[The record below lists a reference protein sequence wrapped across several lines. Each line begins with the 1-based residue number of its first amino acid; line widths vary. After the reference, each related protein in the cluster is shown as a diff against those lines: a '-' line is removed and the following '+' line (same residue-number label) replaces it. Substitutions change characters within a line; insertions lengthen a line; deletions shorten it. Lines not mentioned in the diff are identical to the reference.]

1 MVQTLQNFINGEF
14 VTPAGTGLLD
24 IVNPTNGEVVAKSPI
39 SVHADVDAA
48 MTAAKDAFKTWKH
61 TTPGQRQLMLLKLAD
76 AVEANSDELVE
87 AQHRNTGQV
96 RSLIASEE
104 VAAGADQLRFFA
116 GAARILEG
124 KSAGEYFEGHTSYV
138 RREPIGV
145 VAQVAPWNYPFL
157 MAIWKIGPALAAG
170 NTVVLK
176 PSDTT
181 PESTLV
187 LARLAG
193 DILPAGVLNVVL
205 GTGETGAMM
214 VEHKVPG
221 LVSITGS
228 VRAGIAVASGA
239 AKGLKRA
246 HLELGGKAP
255 AIVFKDADIKK
266 SAAAIAEFAF
276 FNAGQ
281 DCTAI
286 TRVLV
291 EDSVHDDV
299 VAAMVEH
306 TATLHTGSQNDEE
319 NYFGPLNNVN
329 HFNAVTSV
337 VEHLP
342 ENCRIVT
349 GGHRAGEKGFFFE
362 PTIVTGAKQ
371 TDDIVQKETFGPVIT
386 VQKFSSEAEA
396 LELANDVD
404 YALAS
409 SVWTSDH
416 GTAMRMSRDLD
427 FGAVWI
433 NTHILLTAEM
443 PHGGFKQSGY
453 GKAPLHVR
461 RRGLHAHQARDERT
475 RRITTFPGSRQARS
489 PGTKIRWSSL
499 SRPRHAE
506 RRPP

>member
-1 MVQTLQNFINGEF
+1 MAETLQNYIDGHF
-14 VTPAGTGLLD
+14 VVPAGARDQLLD
-24 IVNPTNGEVVAKSPI
+24 IVNPTNGEVVAQSPV
-39 SVHADVDAA
+39 STPADVDDAMQAA
-48 MTAAKDAFKTWKH
+48 RRAFTTWKR
-61 TTPGQRQLMLLKLAD
+61 TTPSQRQLMLLKLAD
-76 AVEANSDELVE
+76 AVEAASDELVE

-96 RSLIASEE
+96 REMIAAEE
-104 VAAGADQLRFFA
+104 VAVGADQLRFFA

-124 KSAGEYFEGHTSYV
+124 KSAGEYMEGHTSYV

-187 LARLAG
+187 LARLTQG
-193 DILPAGVLNVVL
+193 ILPDGVLNVVL
-205 GTGETGAMM
+205 GTGETGAAMI
-214 VEHKVPG
+214 EHPVPG

-228 VRAGIAVASGA
+228 VRAGIAVASSA

-255 AIVFKDADIKK
+255 AVVFADADLKK
-266 SAAAIAEFAF
+266 TAEAITEFAF

-291 EDSVHDDV
+291 QEEAHDDL

-306 TATLHTGSQNDEE
+306 TATLRTGSADDSE
-319 NYFGPLNNVN
+319 NYFGPLNNIN

-337 VEHLP
+337 IEGLP
-342 ENCRIVT
+342 AHCSIAT
-349 GGHRAGEKGFFFE
+349 GGKRAGEKGYFFE
-362 PTIVTGAKQ
+362 PTIITGARQ
-371 TDDIVQKETFGPVIT
+371 DDPVVQQETFGPILT
-386 VQKFSSEAEA
+386 VQTFATEEEA
-396 LELANDVD
+396 LELANGVD

-409 SVWTSDH
+409 SVWTTDH
-416 GTAMRMSRDLD
+416 GTAMRVSRDLD

-433 NTHILLTAEM
+433 NTHIMLTAEM
-443 PHGGFKQSGY
+443 PHGGFKNSGY
-453 GKAPLHVR
+453 GKDLSMYGVEDYTRIKHVMSV
-461 RRGLHAHQARDERT
+461 LDA
-475 RRITTFPGSRQARS
+475 
-489 PGTKIRWSSL
+489 
-499 SRPRHAE
+499 
-506 RRPP
+506 

>member
-1 MVQTLQNFINGEF
+1 MAETLQNYIDGAF
-14 VTPAGTGLLD
+14 VTPAGTELLD
-24 IVNPTNGEVVAKSPI
+24 IVNPTNGEVVAQSPV
-39 SVHADVDAA
+39 SSPADVDAA
-48 MTAAKDAFKTWKH
+48 MQAAARAFTTWKR
-61 TTPGQRQLMLLKLAD
+61 TTPSQRQLLLLKLAD
-76 AVEANSDELVE
+76 AVEAASDELVE

-96 RSLIASEE
+96 REMIAAEE
-104 VAAGADQLRFFA
+104 VAVGADQLRFFA

-124 KSAGEYFEGHTSYV
+124 KSAGEYLEGHTSYV

-187 LARLAG
+187 LARLTQG
-193 DILPAGVLNVVL
+193 ILPDGVLNVVL
-205 GTGETGAMM
+205 GTGETGAAMI
-214 VEHKVPG
+214 EHPVPG

-228 VRAGIAVASGA
+228 VRAGIAVATSA

-255 AIVFKDADIKK
+255 AVVFADADLKT

-291 EDSVHDDV
+291 QEQAHDEF

-306 TATLHTGSQNDEE
+306 TATLRTGSADDSE
-319 NYFGPLNNVN
+319 NYFGPLNNIN
-329 HFNAVTSV
+329 HFNAVNAV
-337 VEHLP
+337 IDALP
-342 ENCRIVT
+342 AHCSIAT
-349 GGHRAGEKGFFFE
+349 GGRRAGDKGYFFE
-362 PTIVTGAKQ
+362 PTIITGARQ
-371 TDDIVQKETFGPVIT
+371 DDPVVQQETFGPIVT
-386 VQKFSSEAEA
+386 VQTFTTEEEAV
-396 LELANDVD
+396 ELANGVD

-409 SVWTSDH
+409 SVWTTNH
-416 GTAMRMSRDLD
+416 GTAMRVSRDLD

-433 NTHILLTAEM
+433 NTHIMLTAEM
-443 PHGGFKQSGY
+443 PHGGFKNSGY
-453 GKAPLHVR
+453 GKDLSMYGVEDYTRIKHVMSV
-461 RRGLHAHQARDERT
+461 LDA
-475 RRITTFPGSRQARS
+475 
-489 PGTKIRWSSL
+489 
-499 SRPRHAE
+499 
-506 RRPP
+506 